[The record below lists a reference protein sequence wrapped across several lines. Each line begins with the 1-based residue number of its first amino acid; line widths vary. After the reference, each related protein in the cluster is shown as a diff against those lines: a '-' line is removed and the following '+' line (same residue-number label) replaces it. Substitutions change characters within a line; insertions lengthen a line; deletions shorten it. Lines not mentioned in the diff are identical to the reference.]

1 MRKSDLYG
9 SVILFISVLLVFTAM
24 ALSGCERSGEKEGAG
39 TTGFTGSPG
48 DLAVL
53 FEVTTFY
60 NGVFSLDAAAGS
72 PVVINFW
79 ASWCGPCRF
88 EAEALQEA
96 YVKFKGSGVRFIGV
110 AVQDEEEGSKRFI
123 DEFNLTFPSGPDDTG
138 EIMRA
143 YRVFGIPK
151 TFILGK
157 DGRIS
162 YVHSGAVSREVLTR
176 EIMKVL

>member
-1 MRKSDLYG
+1 MRKSDIYD
-9 SVILFISVLLVFTAM
+9 SAILFISVLLVFTAM
-24 ALSGCERSGEKEGAG
+24 ALSGCERSKEEGGAG
-39 TTGFTGSPG
+39 VTGFTGSPG
-48 DLAVL
+48 ELAAL
-53 FEVTTFY
+53 FDVTTFD
-60 NGVFSLDAAAGS
+60 NGVFSLEAASGS

-79 ASWCGPCRF
+79 ASWCGPCKF
-88 EAEALQEA
+88 EAGVLQEA

-110 AVQDEEEGSKRFI
+110 AVQDTEEGAKSFI
-123 DEFNLTFPSGPDDTG
+123 DEFNLTFPSGPDDTT

-151 TFILGK
+151 TFIVGT

-162 YVHSGAVSREVLTR
+162 YVHSGAISREVLTR